1 MLLVLTS
8 TLMGWLF
15 SSSRAYLALNRKKS
29 ISSAAASISAWMT
42 VLPCRERSHQIKALR
57 GGRGGGECSSREP
70 QRCGTARPDAVCG
83 LPLSRRPHA
92 RFRETRPPANPHPAT
107 SPLHRAEANAAR
119 ACARGHHIPPVFP
132 HCPLVPP
139 LGKPGLLGCFARVN
153 PAHRSPP
160 HQLIL
165 FP

>member
-42 VLPCRERSHQIKALR
+42 VLPCQERPHQIKALR
-57 GGRGGGECSSREP
+57 GGGGR
-70 QRCGTARPDAVCG
+70 
-83 LPLSRRPHA
+83 
-92 RFRETRPPANPHPAT
+92 
-107 SPLHRAEANAAR
+107 NAAAMSR
-119 ACARGHHIPPVFP
+119 SGAARRIQMRFVGCPSHTDHVLASKRCDLLQAPIPPGILCTERRQTQPVP
-132 HCPLVPP
+132 GDVTSTRDPPQPP
-139 LGKPGLLGCFARVN
+139 LGKSGLLGRFARVN
-153 PAHRSPP
+153 PDNHSP

-165 FP
+165 FS